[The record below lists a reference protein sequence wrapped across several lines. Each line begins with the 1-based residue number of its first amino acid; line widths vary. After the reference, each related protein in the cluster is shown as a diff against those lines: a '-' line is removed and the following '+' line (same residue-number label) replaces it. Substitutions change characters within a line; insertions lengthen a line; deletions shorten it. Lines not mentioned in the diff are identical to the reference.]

1 VPASLTSG
9 YAVPADDVAP
19 ARLGAP
25 YGARHLQ
32 PYNLRAKSLNPCAC
46 TPRVH
51 IQQIFRTLRVIAH
64 LSLEL
69 PRLRRIG
76 LFPSPRGRSS
86 KTDSITGGRGR
97 RGGRGGAEVAPRHG
111 GRSRFCSLAR
121 FPASARF
128 QSVIY
133 RGQLKGLPLRLSGRG
148 SAATFDPGLLS
159 VRAGPPRI
167 LSKVRAGARGVTRDL
182 AEVISRWRWLRGCAE
197 QTRVARPERTRR
209 GVIYRCVSRGRSPL
223 DIFPRKHP

>member
-1 VPASLTSG
+1 VHPPRAHSTNFPDAASYRAL
-9 YAVPADDVAP
+9 VAR
-19 ARLGAP
+19 ASAP
-25 YGARHLQ
+25 PQ
-32 PYNLRAKSLNPCAC
+32 N
-46 TPRVH
+46 
-51 IQQIFRTLRVIAH
+51 RTL
-64 LSLEL
+64 SLPSGEKL
-69 PRLRRIG
+69 ENG
-76 LFPSPRGRSS
+76 LDNGRA
-86 KTDSITGGRGR
+86 GEEG
-97 RGGRGGAEVAPRHG
+97 GGRGGAEVAPRHG